1 MKKPSYVLYQGKSY
15 PLPEAKNLN
24 DALREW
30 LYARSE
36 ELYPS
41 GSGLLATPNGENYRY
56 KVVDFESSIFA
67 PTIVDLPEC
76 LSEAAKEAFHASAKN
91 NT

>member
-1 MKKPSYVLYQGKSY
+1 MKKPSYILYQGKSH

-24 DALREW
+24 NALHEW

-41 GSGLLATPNGENYRY
+41 GSGLLAIPNGENYRY
-56 KVVDFESSIFA
+56 QVVDFESSIFA

-76 LSEAAKEAFHASAKN
+76 LSEAAKHAFYNSDKI
-91 NT
+91 